1 MPKSIFNCSTL
12 CNLQPLWSDLTSA
25 PSASTLL
32 VQSEFMPQGL
42 PELTQN
48 NELGGKPSIFSS
60 VEFQSNYL
68 LSKLNGNINKA
79 GQMRQ
84 GLKNAND

>member
-1 MPKSIFNCSTL
+1 
-12 CNLQPLWSDLTSA
+12 
-25 PSASTLL
+25 
-32 VQSEFMPQGL
+32 MPQGL

-68 LSKLNGNINKA
+68 LSKLNRNINKA